1 MSDRISGLKN
11 KLESNPDQVF
21 HRFRLALAYLD
32 ENHFALA
39 CKEFE
44 LCLKENPK
52 WMIAALSLG
61 KIYLQ
66 LEDFELAKKNLRL
79 ALELARK
86 QNHEDPAVEAE
97 ELLKECDS

>member
-21 HRFRLALAYLD
+21 HRFRLAQAYLD
-32 ENHFALA
+32 ENHLASA

-44 LCLKENPK
+44 LCLEENPE

-66 LEDFELAKKNLRL
+66 LEDIELAKKNLRL

>member
-11 KLESNPDQVF
+11 KLESNPNQVF
-21 HRFRLALAYLD
+21 HRFRLAQAYLD
-32 ENHFALA
+32 ENHLDLA

-44 LCLKENPK
+44 LCLKENPE

-61 KIYLQ
+61 RIYIQ
-66 LEDFELAKKNLRL
+66 QEEFEMAKKNLRL
-79 ALELARK
+79 ALKLARE
-86 QNHEDPAVEAE
+86 QNHDDPAVEAE